1 MPQLLEKVRSAEVVL
16 PCENLDETLRF
27 FTKVLGFRVDEI
39 MPADEP
45 TEAAVSGHGARVR
58 LAEDAVGSPG
68 TLRLAVED
76 PDAVADGARELTA
89 PNGTKVLLV
98 DADPPVVIPP
108 IDRRFVLT
116 KAPSVH
122 PGSEGRAGM
131 LYRDLIPG
139 RLGGRY
145 IASHIRVP
153 DPGPVPDYVHYHR
166 VELQLIFCHRGWVR
180 VVYEDQGPP
189 FVLEAG
195 DCVLQP
201 PQIRHR
207 VLESSPGMEVV
218 ELGCPA
224 EHETHADLE
233 LELPND
239 AVDPD
244 RVWDGQRFVRHQA
257 SLAAWAPWRRPGL
270 EARELGIGA
279 ATGGLAGAHVVRRA
293 GAQRVFEPHRHSAD
307 LCSCSCDGAASPCR
321 STAGDRAPGSGRRGR
336 DPGRARRRAGSRPPT
351 TSSCSS
357 SLCPRQRSSRSPGVR
372 LRRARRLLRPAALGR
387 VVRAG

>member
-145 IASHIRVP
+145 IASHILVP

-166 VELQLIFCHRGWVR
+166 IHFQMIFCARGWVR
-180 VVYEDQGPP
+180 LVYEDQGEP
-189 FVLEAG
+189 FILRAG

-207 VLESSPGMEVV
+207 VLESSGAMEVV
-218 ELGCPA
+218 EISCPA
-224 EHETHADLE
+224 EHVTRADHD
-233 LELPND
+233 LPLPTQD
-239 AVDPD
+239 LRPD
-244 RVWDGQRFVRHQA
+244 RDFDGQVFLRHIA
-257 SLAAWAPWRRPGL
+257 DEATWAPWLLDGYEVRDTGMTQ
-270 EARELGIGA
+270 
-279 ATGGLAGAHVVRRA
+279 ATGGVARAHVVRVSDLDAAGHAQEWINTDEFCFVFLLDGTATLAHESDPAEQLTRA
-293 GAQRVFEPHRHSAD
+293 DSFVLPEGSTSILAATSPD
-307 LCSCSCDGAASPCR
+307 LELLVV
-321 STAGDRAPGSGRRGR
+321 TV
-336 DPGRARRRAGSRPPT
+336 PPAE
-351 TSSCSS
+351 
-357 SLCPRQRSSRSPGVR
+357 V
-372 LRRARRLLRPAALGR
+372 
-387 VVRAG
+387 